1 MSDKREAFKR
11 LSKPRIQKAIKS
23 IQLVGNL
30 SRSQYEYSTQ
40 EAHQLIAD
48 LEVEV
53 NKLRKLYKIDQL
65 RSQTS
70 GDLKRDPDPEIEQ
83 AAPEALSWASW
94 ALDRLLFGDPKA
106 AKEMLQKAIKINRER
121 IQS

>member
-48 LEVEV
+48 LDTEVD
-53 NKLRKLYKIDQL
+53 KLRKLYKIDQL
-65 RSQTS
+65 RTNTS
-70 GDLKRDPDPEIEQ
+70 GDLKPDPDPEIEQ
-83 AAPEALSWASW
+83 ASGESLSWASW
-94 ALDRLLFGDPKA
+94 ALDRLLMGDPKA
-106 AKEMLQKAIKINRER
+106 AKEMLIKAIKINRER
-121 IQS
+121 KAQ

>member
-1 MSDKREAFKR
+1 MHNKREAFKR

-53 NKLRKLYKIDQL
+53 NKLRKLYKIEQV
-65 RSQTS
+65 RTNTS
-70 GDLKRDPDPEIEQ
+70 GDLKQDPDPEIEQ

>member
-1 MSDKREAFKR
+1 MHNKREAFKR

-53 NKLRKLYKIDQL
+53 NKLRKLYKIEQV
-65 RSQTS
+65 RSNTS
-70 GDLKRDPDPEIEQ
+70 GDLKPDPDQEIEQ
-83 AAPEALSWASW
+83 ATPEALSWASW

>member
-48 LEVEV
+48 LDAEVD
-53 NKLRKLYKIDQL
+53 KLRKLYKIDQM
-65 RSQTS
+65 RTNTS
-70 GDLKRDPDPEIEQ
+70 GDLKPDPDPEIEQ
-83 AAPEALSWASW
+83 ANGESLSWASW
-94 ALDRLLFGDPKA
+94 ALDRLQMGDPKA
-106 AKEMLQKAIKINRER
+106 AKEMLIKAIKINRER
-121 IQS
+121 KA

>member
-48 LEVEV
+48 LDAEID
-53 NKLRKLYKIDQL
+53 KLRKLYKIDQL
-65 RSQTS
+65 RTNTS
-70 GDLKRDPDPEIEQ
+70 GDLKPDPDPEIEQ
-83 AAPEALSWASW
+83 ASGESLSWASW
-94 ALDRLLFGDPKA
+94 ALDRLLMGDPKA
-106 AKEMLQKAIKINRER
+106 AKEMLIKAIKINRER

>member
-30 SRSQYEYSTQ
+30 SRSQYEFTSL
-40 EAHQLIAD
+40 EAQQLIED

-53 NKLRKLYKIDQL
+53 NKLRKLYKIEQV

-70 GDLKRDPDPEIEQ
+70 GDLKPDPDPEIEQ

-121 IQS
+121 TS

>member
-70 GDLKRDPDPEIEQ
+70 GDLKPDPDPEIEQ

>member
-1 MSDKREAFKR
+1 MSEKREAFKR

-48 LEVEV
+48 LDTEVD
-53 NKLRKLYKIDQL
+53 KLRKLYKIDQL
-65 RSQTS
+65 RTNTS
-70 GDLKRDPDPEIEQ
+70 GDLKPDPDPEIEH

-94 ALDRLLFGDPKA
+94 ALDRLLMGDPKA
-106 AKEMLQKAIKINRER
+106 AKEMLIKAIKINRER
-121 IQS
+121 TR

>member
-1 MSDKREAFKR
+1 MHNKREAFKR

-53 NKLRKLYKIDQL
+53 NKLRKLYKIEQV
-65 RSQTS
+65 RSNTS
-70 GDLKRDPDPEIEQ
+70 GDLKQDPDPEIEQ

>member
-1 MSDKREAFKR
+1 MHNKREAFKR

-48 LEVEV
+48 LDAEV
-53 NKLRKLYKIDQL
+53 NKLRKLYKIEQV
-65 RSQTS
+65 RSNTS
-70 GDLKRDPDPEIEQ
+70 GDLKQDPDPEIEQ

-106 AKEMLQKAIKINRER
+106 AKEMLIKAIKINRER